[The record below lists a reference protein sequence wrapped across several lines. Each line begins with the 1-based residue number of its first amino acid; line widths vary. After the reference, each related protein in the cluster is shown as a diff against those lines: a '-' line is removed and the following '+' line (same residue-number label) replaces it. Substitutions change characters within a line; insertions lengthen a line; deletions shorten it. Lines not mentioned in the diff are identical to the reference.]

1 MATRIDKMCN
11 EAVRIANDNSHG
23 YNQAAR
29 WSPDFDC
36 SSLVYYCAAKAGYN
50 VPTSGTR
57 YTGTMLQH
65 FKNAGFR
72 VDEYDGNLNDL
83 ERGDILLNTTYHT
96 ALYIG
101 NGQIVEASIDENGG
115 ISGGKTGD
123 QTGHEIHVRGVY
135 NYPWTHVLTAP
146 KDGETP
152 TPTPTPAPTNK
163 YELIYTLER
172 ALKLAKA
179 L

>member
-1 MATRIDKMCN
+1 MTTRIDKMCD
-11 EAVRIANDNSHG
+11 EAVRIAKDDSHG

-123 QTGHEIHVRGVY
+123 QTGHEIHIRSVY

-146 KDGETP
+146 KDDATP
-152 TPTPTPAPTNK
+152 TPTPNQKT
-163 YELIYTLER
+163 ELIAALER
-172 ALKLAKA
+172 ALKIAKG